1 MITNDLLQIRKLLVL
16 INNIDIKC
24 RLVLIK
30 TEKCP
35 LPMNHSVFCK
45 IPGEN
50 TAKIY
55 AIKSLEQLSSKPI
68 KK

>member
-16 INNIDIKC
+16 INDIDIKC

-30 TEKCP
+30 TENCP
-35 LPMNHSVFCK
+35 LSMNHSAFCK
-45 IPGEN
+45 TPGEN